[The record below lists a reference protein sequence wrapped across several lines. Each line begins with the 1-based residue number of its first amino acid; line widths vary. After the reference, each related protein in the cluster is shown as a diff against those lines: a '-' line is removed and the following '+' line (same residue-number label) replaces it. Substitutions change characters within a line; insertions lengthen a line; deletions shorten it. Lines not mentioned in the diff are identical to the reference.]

1 MYINIHV
8 FTVLSLVN
16 IHGHGR
22 FGFNIFPAVLLI
34 FAYNQMRIMISPYVV
49 KINMSTIPKLFQ
61 FVILNDFT
69 GTTPTSIYAYPCT
82 LQI

>member
-1 MYINIHV
+1 
-8 FTVLSLVN
+8 
-16 IHGHGR
+16 
-22 FGFNIFPAVLLI
+22 
-34 FAYNQMRIMISPYVV
+34 MRIMISPYVV